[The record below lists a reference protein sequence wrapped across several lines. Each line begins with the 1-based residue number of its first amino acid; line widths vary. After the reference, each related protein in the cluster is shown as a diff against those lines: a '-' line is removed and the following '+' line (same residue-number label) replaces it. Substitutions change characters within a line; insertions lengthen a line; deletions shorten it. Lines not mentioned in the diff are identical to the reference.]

1 MMLQYLSEYDFPPY
15 RPPNEANSALI
26 RITRGCPWN
35 RCEFCFMYRD
45 IKFQTKPFE
54 EVKEDVK
61 KARQIYR
68 AAQSIFLGDSDN
80 LVHKQLPEIV
90 AFIRETFPDVRRV
103 TAYARAKTILS
114 RKMEFL
120 TTVRKAGLD
129 RLHIGLE
136 SGDPIVLEWL
146 CKGVTPEEMV
156 EAGRKAKE
164 AGFEVN
170 FYVISGA
177 GGKKRWKEHALN
189 SAKVLNKIGPD
200 FIRLRSLT
208 IKQGTPLKEKL
219 DKGDFVITPPLERLK
234 EVQLFVKNLDLERCF
249 LASDHMTNFLWAG
262 NAIFYRGVAG
272 DLPGDKKN
280 MLKTLRKALDFIEST
295 ELEVK
300 DSNQLLKEGS
310 ITSL

>member
-1 MMLQYLSEYDFPPY
+1 MHEYLSEYDFPPY

-35 RCEFCFMYRD
+35 RCEFCFMYKN
-45 IKFQTKPFE
+45 IKFQIKAL
-54 EVKEDVK
+54 EVVKKDVK

-80 LVHKQLPEIV
+80 LVHKELPEIV
-90 AFIRETFPDVRRV
+90 AFIRETFPDIRRV

-120 TTVRKAGLD
+120 TAVRKAGLD

-136 SGDPIVLEWL
+136 SGDPIVLERL
-146 CKGVTPEEMV
+146 CKGVTPEEMI

-164 AGFEVN
+164 ADFEVN

-177 GGKKRWKEHALN
+177 GGKKRWREHALN
-189 SAKVLNKIGPD
+189 SAKVLNEIEPD
-200 FIRLRSLT
+200 FIRLRTLT
-208 IKQGTPLKEKL
+208 IKQGTPLQEKL
-219 DKGDFVITPPLERLK
+219 EKGEFFIATPLERLK
-234 EVQLFVKNLDLERCF
+234 EVQLFVKNLDLEGCF
-249 LASDHMTNFLWAG
+249 LASDHLTNFLWAG

-272 DLPGDKKN
+272 DLPDDKKT

-295 ELEVK
+295 ELEIK
-300 DSNQLLKEGS
+300 DSNQLLKEGF
-310 ITSL
+310 IASL